1 MNSIW
6 IVIVAAGVLTFLT
19 RFSFI
24 AISGRWY
31 PPAGFRR
38 ALQFV
43 PVAVLAAIVTPEI
56 FVVSGKIAL
65 SPVNPRFIAA
75 AVALAVAYRT
85 RNTILT
91 IVVGMLVFWLISFLA
106 A

>member
-6 IVIVAAGVLTFLT
+6 LVIIAAGLLTFLT
-19 RFSFI
+19 RFAFI

-43 PVAVLAAIVTPEI
+43 PVAVLTAIIVPEL
-56 FVVSGKIAL
+56 F
-65 SPVNPRFIAA
+65 
-75 AVALAVAYRT
+75 
-85 RNTILT
+85 
-91 IVVGMLVFWLISFLA
+91 
-106 A
+106 

>member
-1 MNSIW
+1 MSTIW
-6 IVIVAAGVLTFLT
+6 LVMVAAGVLTFLT

-43 PVAVLAAIVTPEI
+43 PVAVLTAIIVPEL
-56 FVVSGKIAL
+56 FAEGGKLAF
-65 SPVNPRFIAA
+65 SPINPRFIAA
-75 AVALAVAYRT
+75 AVALAVAAKT

-91 IVVGMLVFWLISFLA
+91 IVVGMLIFWLGSFLA